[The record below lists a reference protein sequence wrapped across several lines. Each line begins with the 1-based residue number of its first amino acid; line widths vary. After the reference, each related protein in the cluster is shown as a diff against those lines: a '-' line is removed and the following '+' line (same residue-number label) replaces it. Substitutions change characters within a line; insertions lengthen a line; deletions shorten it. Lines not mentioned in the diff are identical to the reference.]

1 MPKNSSVE
9 GEDATHPGTSGR
21 VHALNRQAV
30 RMEIGRINLF
40 IMEVKLGLVEGD
52 AFDAEAKGAGG
63 DLGLGDFADLLA
75 HQGGADRGFQR
86 NLACFEV
93 HFVWAD
99 NLEFQAGVCREVG
112 EFDTAQ
118 QTDSVLGE
126 DVGVNHTGMLQDLLQ
141 KADTAD
147 GLSLH
152 PPRFTVAGIVT
163 AVSLGAGLREVVL
176 HLRINLFDQVSQLG
190 RYFVESFFRQVFHAS
205 NLRSKL
211 EKCKINHIFGKH
223 KP

>member
-9 GEDATHPGTSGR
+9 GEDATPPGTSGR

-86 NLACFEV
+86 DFA
-93 HFVWAD
+93 
-99 NLEFQAGVCREVG
+99 
-112 EFDTAQ
+112 
-118 QTDSVLGE
+118 
-126 DVGVNHTGMLQDLLQ
+126 
-141 KADTAD
+141 
-147 GLSLH
+147 SL
-152 PPRFTVAGIVT
+152 
-163 AVSLGAGLREVVL
+163 
-176 HLRINLFDQVSQLG
+176 
-190 RYFVESFFRQVFHAS
+190 
-205 NLRSKL
+205 
-211 EKCKINHIFGKH
+211 
-223 KP
+223 